1 MDAGVD
7 TKHMCLGAK
16 MNEKIKQGS
25 VTSSRKARK
34 TYSVD
39 KFYSEMMTGI
49 QNTHAIRDHI
59 LPVETALELGVG
71 ILTENYRRP
80 FKSLLDESKNMMNDN
95 LREII
100 DDTLKAY
107 PKFEDLGNTSSFSI
121 YKFVKLLYIYI
132 YITDFISSFHINSY

>member
-1 MDAGVD
+1 
-7 TKHMCLGAK
+7 
-16 MNEKIKQGS
+16 MNEKIKEGS

-80 FKSLLDESKNMMNDN
+80 FKALLDESKNMMNDN

-107 PKFEDLGNTSSFSI
+107 PKFQDLGNAVSFI
-121 YKFVKLLYIYI
+121 LY
-132 YITDFISSFHINSY
+132 

>member
-1 MDAGVD
+1 MDASVD
-7 TKHMCLGAK
+7 TKSMCLGAK
-16 MNEKIKQGS
+16 MNEKIKEGS
-25 VTSSRKARK
+25 VASSREARK
-34 TYSVD
+34 MYSVD
-39 KFYSEMMTGI
+39 TFYSELMIGI

-100 DDTLKAY
+100 DETLKAY
-107 PKFEDLGNTSSFSI
+107 PKFQDLGNAGSFI
-121 YKFVKLLYIYI
+121 ILI
-132 YITDFISSFHINSY
+132 